1 MCHFMKK
8 FIVQNELKERLT
20 IHELI
25 NIHQRTLVNF

>member
-25 NIHQRTLVNF
+25 NIITKEHW